1 MGLLLIEMC
10 SSSIILC
17 CNSILIVLI
26 VLYVFIL
33 FAFCRRAKLFRF
45 DTKAEPPEW
54 KERGTGEV
62 KFLRHMKKSQVRL
75 LMRRDKTHKVCANH
89 FSKFL
94 QGVSLVTKSNEFSFT
109 HNHSSM
115 AHVCFNLVTKEM
127 ALMPNAGSDKA
138 WVWTVQ
144 ADYADE
150 QPKVE
155 QLAIKF
161 KNAESKS
168 LVMLLY
174 IHAFVFVNHNHCRVF
189 LMYIVLIAV
198 GSGHKR
204 YF

>member
-1 MGLLLIEMC
+1 M
-10 SSSIILC
+10 
-17 CNSILIVLI
+17 
-26 VLYVFIL
+26 
-33 FAFCRRAKLFRF
+33 FRF
-45 DTKAEPPEW
+45 DTRAEPPEW

-89 FSKFL
+89 FSKL
-94 QGVSLVTKSNEFSFT
+94 LYGVSLVTKSYEFLHTQLFV
-109 HNHSSM
+109 
-115 AHVCFNLVTKEM
+115 AHVVYVNVVTKEM
-127 ALMPNAGSDKA
+127 ALLPNAGSDKA

-168 LVMLLY
+168 PPCENDMHQVLML
-174 IHAFVFVNHNHCRVF
+174 FTS
-189 LMYIVLIAV
+189 M
-198 GSGHKR
+198 
-204 YF
+204 